1 MRKRAVRL
9 RHFMCVFAFLDRI
22 TLTGGR
28 VFAVLRERVR
38 HSHSF
43 TIVGVLNYPAS
54 REGNLTRRRHFH
66 GHLISRATDAT
77 RFYFQPR
84 TNILDRLVYN
94 FQRIDRIRTFARF
107 VDRRV
112 HNPFRERFL
121 ATLHNGR
128 NEALH
133 GGTPVAGIDALL
145 LFVNS
150 PPSRHCR
157 SFYPKLFLF
166 GRSLLRCAPS
176 AAAAAFRSFRAIFG
190 AAASTSIHAKTVE
203 GATHNV
209 VAHAWQILH
218 APSAHEHDGVLL
230 QIVSLAWNVGNHFL
244 AIRQPHFCHFAQ
256 GRIRL
261 LRRAR
266 HHLHAHTAPL
276 RAIGQRR

>member
-1 MRKRAVRL
+1 MCAAMPMFRVRSSGNLRFGEFGPADADFFFSSVAGINLPTEMGKRAVRL
-9 RHFMCVFAFLDRI
+9 RHFVCVFAFLDRI
-22 TLTGGR
+22 ALTGGR
-28 VFAVLRERVR
+28 VLNLLRERVG

-43 TIVGVLNYPAS
+43 TIVRVLDDPAG
-54 REGNLTRRRHFH
+54 REGNLTGRRHFH
-66 GHLISRATDAT
+66 GHLISRATDTT

-94 FQRIDRIRTFARF
+94 FQWIDRIRTFARF

-157 SFYPKLFLF
+157 SSIENYFF
-166 GRSLLRCAPS
+166 S
-176 AAAAAFRSFRAIFG
+176 AAASFAAPPRPPPPFG
-190 AAASTSIHAKTVE
+190 RF
-203 GATHNV
+203 
-209 VAHAWQILH
+209 
-218 APSAHEHDGVLL
+218 APYLE
-230 QIVSLAWNVGNHFL
+230 
-244 AIRQPHFCHFAQ
+244 R
-256 GRIRL
+256 
-261 LRRAR
+261 LRRR
-266 HHLHAHTAPL
+266 PSTPRLSSVPRTMW
-276 RAIGQRR
+276 

>member
-9 RHFMCVFAFLDRI
+9 RHFVGVFAFLDRI
-22 TLTGGR
+22 ALTGGR
-28 VFAVLRERVR
+28 VLDFLRERVR

-43 TIVGVLNYPAS
+43 TIVRILDDPAS
-54 REGNLTRRRHFH
+54 REGNLARRRHFH

-112 HNPFRERFL
+112 HNPFRERSL
-121 ATLHNGR
+121 AALHNGR
-128 NEALH
+128 NEARH

-145 LFVNS
+145 FFVNS

-157 SFYPKLFLF
+157 SFYRKLFLF
-166 GRSLLRCAPS
+166 GRSLFRCAPS
-176 AAAAAFRSFRAIFG
+176 AASAFRSFRSIFG

-203 GATHNV
+203 RTTHNV
-209 VAHAWQILH
+209 VAHTGQILH
-218 APSAHEHDGVLL
+218 ASSAHEHDGVLL